1 MSGDSSKVSDNT
13 VTINLDSFIMP
24 GAILLS
30 SIIFASTFLIGLN
43 NIASAVKGIQVS
55 AGTGT
60 TGTTTGGGVV
70 SVTKEQVLALYDVS
84 NGIKFGDN
92 SKKITLLEFSDPSC
106 PYCHI
111 AAGHNTDLNQQ
122 VGGQFLVA
130 SQGGTY
136 VPPVIEFKKLVDSG
150 EASYMWFYT
159 NGHGNGE
166 MGAKALY
173 CAKDQGKFWE
183 VHDYLY
189 SAAGYALVND
199 TIQNDKAKSGDLAK
213 ALSSYANEGQL
224 KECLESGKYDS
235 RIAEDQA
242 KGAEFGVSGTPGF
255 FVNET
260 SFAGAYS
267 YTEMQSAVD
276 AALAN

>member
-1 MSGDSSKVSDNT
+1 MSEDTAKVSDT
-13 VTINLDSFIMP
+13 VTINLDAFIMP

-43 NIASAVKGIQVS
+43 NVASAVKGIQIT
-55 AGTGT
+55 AGSGT
-60 TGTTTGGGVV
+60 TGTTTGATGAVT
-70 SVTKEQVLALYDVS
+70 VTKDQVLALYDVS
-84 NGIKFGDN
+84 NAIRFGDS
-92 SKKITLLEFSDPSC
+92 SKKITLVEFSDPSC

-136 VPPVIEFKKLVDSG
+136 VPPVIEFKRLVDEG
-150 EASYMWFYT
+150 KASYMWFYT

-173 CAKDQGKFWE
+173 CAQEQGKFWE

-199 TIQNDKAKSGDLAK
+199 QIQNDKAKSADLAK
-213 ALSSYANEGQL
+213 ALASYANEGQL
-224 KECLESGKYDS
+224 KDCLESGKYDS
-235 RIAEDQA
+235 KIAEDQA
-242 KGAEFGVSGTPGF
+242 KGTEFGVQGTPGF

-267 YTEMQSAVD
+267 FTEMQSAVD